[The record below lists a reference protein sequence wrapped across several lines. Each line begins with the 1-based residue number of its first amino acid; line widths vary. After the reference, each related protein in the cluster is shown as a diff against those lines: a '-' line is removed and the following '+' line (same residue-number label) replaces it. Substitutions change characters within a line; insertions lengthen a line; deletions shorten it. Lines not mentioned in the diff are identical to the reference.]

1 MLAIVFFLVLLL
13 WYFKGHE
20 SSQPLPQRPP
30 GLFHAGSG
38 SLNFHSFYNLIF
50 TKTISDLSC

>member
-1 MLAIVFFLVLLL
+1 MTPRAPVRRSDTEGHHFGLLMLAIVFFLVLLL

-30 GLFHAGSG
+30 GLFHAA
-38 SLNFHSFYNLIF
+38 
-50 TKTISDLSC
+50 